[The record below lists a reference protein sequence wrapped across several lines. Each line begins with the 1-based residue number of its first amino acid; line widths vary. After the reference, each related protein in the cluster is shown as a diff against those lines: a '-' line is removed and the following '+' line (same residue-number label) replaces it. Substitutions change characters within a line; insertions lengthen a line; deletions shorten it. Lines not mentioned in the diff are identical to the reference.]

1 MVVDLLECGWLGR
14 QAVAEVVEEV
24 LRQVLERVVDLLAQR
39 GADAARMLGTLA
51 QQRGHAKR
59 LIVERAAMEERV
71 EVQERLG
78 IAGGLEVDADGQV

>member
-1 MVVDLLECGWLGR
+1 VVVDLLECGWLGR
-14 QAVAEVVEEV
+14 QAVAGVVEEV

-39 GADAARMLGTLA
+39 GADAARMLGALA

-59 LIVERAAMEERV
+59 VIVERAAMEERV
-71 EVQERLG
+71 EVQERLA